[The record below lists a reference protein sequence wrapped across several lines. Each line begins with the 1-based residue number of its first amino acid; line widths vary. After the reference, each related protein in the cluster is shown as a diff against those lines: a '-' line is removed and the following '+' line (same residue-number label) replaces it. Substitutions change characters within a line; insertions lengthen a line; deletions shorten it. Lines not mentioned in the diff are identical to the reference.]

1 MNSRLILG
9 FILGIIVVAVLLL
22 YYLYYGVTS
31 RAIGTS
37 ELEAPSAISGDN
49 LYVAWRT
56 NKTADNN
63 GEIMFRAST
72 DGGATFGDEMYL
84 SNITNPDSWRVEV
97 VGEGPNALV
106 SMLGEG
112 PTAGQTFGPM
122 LMLATNGTIGEST
135 EEEGETE
142 DGE

>member
-1 MNSRLILG
+1 MAALHL
-9 FILGIIVVAVLLL
+9 
-22 YYLYYGVTS
+22 
-31 RAIGTS
+31 
-37 ELEAPSAISGDN
+37 
-49 LYVAWRT
+49 
-56 NKTADNN
+56 
-63 GEIMFRAST
+63 
-72 DGGATFGDEMYL
+72 ATKMYL

-112 PTAGQTFGPM
+112 PNAGQTFGPM